1 MFGRQVSDAFK
12 RVLDSRR
19 FAHGSCC
26 HVLLHIKDVEAGM
39 VSAREV
45 KPCLLGSVA
54 MLAGDAGGAEDV
66 CRLARKRPAGQ
77 TWPDLICILSPSFS
91 SLQEVTELGCL
102 QKDHV
107 ECS

>member
-45 KPCLLGSVA
+45 KPCLL
-54 MLAGDAGGAEDV
+54 LAASPCWPEMPEVLKTSADLRES
-66 CRLARKRPAGQ
+66 GQ
-77 TWPDLICILSPSFS
+77 QAKHGLT
-91 SLQEVTELGCL
+91 
-102 QKDHV
+102 
-107 ECS
+107 